1 MIADL
6 LMKQLK
12 DKFGLENQYQS
23 NLDSF
28 ITSKNPKGPGDIERL
43 IREYERKIAKGFIL

>member
-12 DKFGLENQYQS
+12 DKFGLTSQYQS
-23 NLDSF
+23 KLDSF
-28 ITSKNPKGPGDIERL
+28 IASRDPKGPGDVERL
-43 IREYERKIAKGFIL
+43 IREYERKIVKGFIT

>member
-12 DKFGLENQYQS
+12 DKFGLEKQYQS
-23 NLDSF
+23 KLDSF
-28 ITSKNPKGPGDIERL
+28 IMSRYPKGPGDIERL